1 MTYRHILMERVTR
14 IELAYS
20 AWKADVLPLNY
31 TRKWSGKQDSNLR
44 HLGPKPSALPS
55 WAISRNDFFYMA
67 RQTGLEPVAFWSVA
81 KRSIQLSYWR
91 KTWMAVS
98 TGLEPAISSVTDWH
112 VNHYTTRPFHNA
124 LLLYHYFHNK
134 SRFYYFY
141 FNDIKKIIIHISR
154 ELLLFNYRTDKI

>member
-1 MTYRHILMERVTR
+1 MERVTR

-31 TRKWSGKQDSNLR
+31 TRNGRENRIRTCDILVPNQ
-44 HLGPKPSALPS
+44 ALYQAELFPELY
-55 WAISRNDFFYMA
+55 IIKLMA

-91 KTWMAVS
+91 IFKMAVS

-112 VNHYTTRPFHNA
+112 VNHYTTRPYLHNA
-124 LLLYHYFHNK
+124 LILYHFFGKYNRQEEL
-134 SRFYYFY
+134 SI
-141 FNDIKKIIIHISR
+141 DI
-154 ELLLFNYRTDKI
+154 